1 YCNYNIIHILAI
13 NIFDY
18 VVWFKIFILDNTIHS
33 IGVMFNNFSKMSLNL
48 GAINHETFP
57 QDWTVFYWAWWIGY
71 ASLIGM
77 FTARISKGRTIRQVI
92 LIQCLVGPVGTWIF
106 FGVFGNYALNL
117 DLSNL
122 LSVES
127 ILESGGETETIMAIT
142 NTLPFNIILIPLLIV
157 AYLVFSATTFD
168 SASLILA

>member
-1 YCNYNIIHILAI
+1 MIVIAI
-13 NIFDY
+13 TI
-18 VVWFKIFILDNTIHS
+18 VVFLVGTKLYLLDDTIHS
-33 IGVMFNNFSKMSLNL
+33 FGVMYNNFSKLILNL
-48 GAINHETFP
+48 GYINYESFP

-117 DLSNL
+117 DLS
-122 LSVES
+122 
-127 ILESGGETETIMAIT
+127 
-142 NTLPFNIILIPLLIV
+142 
-157 AYLVFSATTFD
+157 
-168 SASLILA
+168 